1 MKRWLG
7 LIWAMGCVLA
17 ALVGCAGT
25 PAAGGA
31 TGIAS
36 GGSKDYVTD
45 FDEPEN
51 RKRAR
56 IRLEL
61 ASGYF
66 EQGKATVALDEVK
79 QSLAADPNFAA
90 AYNLRGLIFMQ
101 LNEPRLAEASFQQA
115 LRLDDRDGDIW
126 HNVGWM
132 HCQAA
137 RYADAVKAFDTALK
151 VPNYPTA
158 QRTWMALGVCQA
170 RAGQAQEAERSLTR
184 AFELDASNPFVMFNL
199 ATLLYQ
205 RGEYSKAQFYVR
217 RLNNSELANAESLWL
232 GARIE
237 NRLNNREA
245 VRQLGDQL
253 ARRFGQSREADA
265 YLRGAFNE

>member
-1 MKRWLG
+1 MKRLW
-7 LIWAMGCVLA
+7 WAVLA
-17 ALVGCAGT
+17 LAGALMVLTGCAGA
-25 PAAGGA
+25 PAACGA
-31 TGIAS
+31 AGAN
-36 GGSKDYVTD
+36 GGSAKDYVTD

-101 LNEPRLAEASFQQA
+101 LNEPKLAESSFQHA

-126 HNVGWM
+126 HNLGWM
-132 HCQAA
+132 HCQAT
-137 RYADAVKAFDTALK
+137 RYAEAAKAFDAALK
-151 VPNYPTA
+151 VPNYRAA

-170 RAGQAQEAERSLTR
+170 RAGQSVEAERSLTR
-184 AFELDASNPFVMFNL
+184 AFELDAGNPFVMFNL
-199 ATLLYQ
+199 ASLLYQ
-205 RGEYSKAQFYVR
+205 RGEYTKAQFYAR

-237 NRLNNREA
+237 NKLNNREV
-245 VRQLGDQL
+245 VRQLGEQL
-253 ARRFGQSREADA
+253 TRRFGQSREADT

>member
-1 MKRWLG
+1 MKRWFWPLWAVG
-7 LIWAMGCVLA
+7 LVLS
-17 ALVGCAGT
+17 ALVGCAGA
-25 PAAGGA
+25 PPAGGA
-31 TGIAS
+31 PGVGS
-36 GGSKDYVTD
+36 GGAKDYVTD
-45 FDEPEN
+45 FDEPES

-101 LNEPRLAEASFQQA
+101 LNEPKLAESSFQQA
-115 LRLDDRDGDIW
+115 LRLDERDGDIW
-126 HNVGWM
+126 HNIGWM

-137 RYADAVKAFDTALK
+137 RYADAAKAFEAALK
-151 VPNYPTA
+151 VPNYPAA

-170 RAGQAQEAERSLTR
+170 RAGRVLEAERSLTR

-199 ATLLYQ
+199 ASLLYQ
-205 RGEYSKAQFYVR
+205 RGEHSRAQFYVR

-237 NRLNNREA
+237 NKLNNREA

-253 ARRFGQSREADA
+253 TRRFGQSREADA

>member
-1 MKRWLG
+1 MIRSFCLGWAFVLMLLG
-7 LIWAMGCVLA
+7 LA
-17 ALVGCAGT
+17 GCAGT
-25 PAAGGA
+25 SVPGAGPAVSA
-31 TGIAS
+31 T
-36 GGSKDYVTD
+36 KDYVTD

-66 EQGKATVALDEVK
+66 EQGKTTVALDEVK

-101 LNEPRLAEASFQQA
+101 LNEPKLAESSFQQA

-126 HNVGWM
+126 HNLGWM

-137 RYADAVKAFDTALK
+137 RYADAAKAFDAALK
-151 VPNYPTA
+151 VPNYRAA

-170 RAGQAQEAERSLTR
+170 RAGQSLEAERSLTR
-184 AFELDASNPFVMFNL
+184 AFELDASNPFVIFNL
-199 ATLLYQ
+199 ANLLYQ
-205 RGEYSKAQFYVR
+205 RGEFTKAQFYVR
-217 RLNNSELANAESLWL
+217 RLNNSDLANAESLWL
-232 GARIE
+232 GIRIE
-237 NRLNNREA
+237 NKLNDRDSLG
-245 VRQLGDQL
+245 QLADQL
-253 ARRFGQSREADA
+253 MRRYRQSREADA